1 MSKEE
6 ITVSSNRAKCQVS
19 PHTLRSCCPRFTPGH
34 TLGHPREKAQ
44 AGTGTGTDNFS
55 HQRFC
60 FENRGKVRA
69 PLCQRPEGKY
79 SFLTTGLQ
87 DTFLWLGC
95 WQRLGTRR
103 SCSEYQ
109 RQMTPVLSLFF
120 SLRLKEAFYFYFCRW
135 SLTFYSERL
144 IDFHRTI
151 KMVYNTVFWD
161 TTVKWNIIKM
171 PVCTVLPG
179 EDKA

>member
-1 MSKEE
+1 MPGLASHPQELLP
-6 ITVSSNRAKCQVS
+6 S
-19 PHTLRSCCPRFTPGH
+19 LTPGH

-44 AGTGTGTDNFS
+44 AGTGTGTDHFS

-87 DTFLWLGC
+87 DTCDWVVDSIWGHAIVAVNINAKWHLCFHF
-95 WQRLGTRR
+95 
-103 SCSEYQ
+103 
-109 RQMTPVLSLFF
+109 FF

-135 SLTFYSERL
+135 SLTFYSEWL

-151 KMVYNTVFWD
+151 KMAYNTVFWD

>member
-6 ITVSSNRAKCQVS
+6 ITVSSKSKVPGLASHPQELLPS
-19 PHTLRSCCPRFTPGH
+19 LTPGH

-44 AGTGTGTDNFS
+44 AGTGTGTDHFS

-87 DTFLWLGC
+87 DTCDWVVDSVWGHA
-95 WQRLGTRR
+95 
-103 SCSEYQ
+103 
-109 RQMTPVLSLFF
+109 VV
-120 SLRLKEAFYFYFCRW
+120 A
-135 SLTFYSERL
+135 
-144 IDFHRTI
+144 
-151 KMVYNTVFWD
+151 V
-161 TTVKWNIIKM
+161 NINAK
-171 PVCTVLPG
+171 
-179 EDKA
+179 